1 MINWCKQKTLFLI
14 ICCSFWSNA
23 QPSLVASEIDRRLE
37 SNFGSRVSQ
46 SIKPS
51 NWVVLAT
58 LKCEGINPAYQEV
71 YGFETENYHINIC
84 QLGSS
89 YYYHRQSKVNQDNV
103 ILIPAITVRGDV
115 FQASDGKTTYF
126 VGKNGD
132 RYYSSVMQ
140 NNNEIV
146 FEPEIRSPSPELS
159 QDLAEANSSLPS
171 DLKQNQTNNA
181 SFELDSPVDNSEQVL
196 VCTREKSAFN
206 PKLDGWQKLI
216 GKSTKTANEYAV
228 NNGYDFVY
236 NERNPHLASII
247 TQDGVIINLKITS
260 ANETVE
266 RVCIQPETED

>member
-14 ICCSFWSNA
+14 ICCSFWSNG
-23 QPSLVASEIDRRLE
+23 QPSLTASEIDRRSE
-37 SNFGSRVSQ
+37 SNFSTAVTQ
-46 SIKPS
+46 QPKLN
-51 NWVVLAT
+51 NWLTLAN
-58 LKCEGINPAYQEV
+58 LKCEAINPAYQEV
-71 YGFETENYHINIC
+71 YSFATENHQINIC
-84 QLGSS
+84 QLDSS

-103 ILIPAITVRGDV
+103 ILIPARTVRGDV

-159 QDLAEANSSLPS
+159 QDLAQANSSLPS
-171 DLKQNQTNNA
+171 DLKLNQTNNA

-196 VCTREKSAFN
+196 ICTREKSAFN
-206 PKLDGWQKLI
+206 PRLDGWQKLI

-228 NNGYDFVY
+228 RNGHDFVY
-236 NERNPHLASII
+236 SQQNPHLASIT
-247 TQDGVIINLKITS
+247 TQDGVIINLKITT
-260 ANETVE
+260 ANKTVE